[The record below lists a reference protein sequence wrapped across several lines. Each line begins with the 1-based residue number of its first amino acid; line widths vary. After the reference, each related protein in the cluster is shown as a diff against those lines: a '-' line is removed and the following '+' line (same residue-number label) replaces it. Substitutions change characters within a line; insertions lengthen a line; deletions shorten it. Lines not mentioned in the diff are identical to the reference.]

1 MKNDFIGMKTKP
13 ETTLPAKQPVVVS
26 DDQVLKTA
34 NKLLKRY
41 GIAFSRLAKR

>member
-1 MKNDFIGMKTKP
+1 MKNDFIGMKTKQ

-26 DDQVLKTA
+26 NDQVLKVA

-41 GIAFSRLAKR
+41 RVAFSRLVKR